1 MHLQKS
7 PILSRQ
13 VTQNTEIQWS
23 SCSLVPS
30 SSAVRP
36 KSIRPDV
43 IPQPASRDVTQT
55 AAASASCFI
64 PETARH
70 QDHQGPCSHP
80 SRQPH
85 QQHHTRLIAGWQIN
99 WPRRRSYTC
108 LKGRPWTRERFQT
121 NTSWYLTGIDCDN
134 FQEYLWQLDHKHNNR
149 WDKDWLIYKY
159 IYGHLI
165 AFAYVNVRKSKYL
178 KMRKGQAKEVRK
190 CSWNV
195 FNTS

>member
-7 PILSRQ
+7 SQIKSQWESGMANCVTGLQSKRHSCSICQSLNFTPILSRQ

-36 KSIRPDV
+36 IRQLRPDV
-43 IPQPASRDVTQT
+43 IPQPANIRDVTLER
-55 AAASASCFI
+55 AAASASCYI

-70 QDHQGPCSHP
+70 QGSSGPCSHP
-80 SRQPH
+80 SHQPH

-108 LKGRPWTRERFQT
+108 LKGRP
-121 NTSWYLTGIDCDN
+121 
-134 FQEYLWQLDHKHNNR
+134 
-149 WDKDWLIYKY
+149 
-159 IYGHLI
+159 
-165 AFAYVNVRKSKYL
+165 
-178 KMRKGQAKEVRK
+178 
-190 CSWNV
+190 
-195 FNTS
+195 